1 MANNNPILDFRMYE
15 VEYQNG
21 YVAAMVEN
29 VIDENLFTQFD
40 QEGNIFVLIES
51 IIDTRTDGT

>member
-1 MANNNPILDFRMYE
+1 MYE